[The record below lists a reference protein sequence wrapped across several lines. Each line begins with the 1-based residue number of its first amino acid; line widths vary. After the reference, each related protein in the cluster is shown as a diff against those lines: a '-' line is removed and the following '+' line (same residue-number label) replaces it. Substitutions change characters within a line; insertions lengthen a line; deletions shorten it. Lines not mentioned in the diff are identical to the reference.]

1 MPGFYASV
9 AALMAS
15 VALLYAGSTLM
26 GTLLPVRAG
35 QEGFD
40 AIFVGAMGTGYFIGF
55 ILGCRLTPW
64 LVARVGHIRAFG
76 AMAAMSACVTLGFV
90 LVIDPISWIA
100 LRFAYGV
107 MGAGLIMVVESWLN
121 ERAGAGQRGNVLAV
135 YTLVYIGAQVMSQ
148 QLFLVIPAREAT
160 LFLIASM
167 AVCLSL
173 VPLAITT
180 AQAPAPLRT
189 AKLHLRRLYDT
200 SPVATMGCLAV
211 GLANGAFWSL
221 APLFAQGIGLS
232 TQTVGLLITAVI
244 LGNAV
249 LQWPVGWLSDR
260 MDRRYPILFCFLGAG
275 CLGIALSFA
284 QGVWVILAVAAVYGA
299 FAQSV
304 YALLVAHA
312 GDLAHPDD
320 FVSTSGGLL
329 LLYGIGAF
337 VGAMPAAALMDY
349 FGHTALFWWTAAMH
363 GGVTLF
369 ILWRLRSRPARVE
382 PAAEGFQNVP
392 RTTPVVAE
400 LDPRAEGGTAAAA
413 AAEADMPAEMEA
425 HGDQRPLP

>member
-15 VALLYAGSTLM
+15 IAFLYAGNTLM

-40 AIFVGAMGTGYFIGF
+40 AIFVGAMGTGYFVGF

-76 AMAAMSACVTLGFV
+76 ALAALTTCVTLGFV
-90 LVIDPISWIA
+90 LAIDPFSWIV
-100 LRFAYGV
+100 LRFFYGV
-107 MGAGLIMVVESWLN
+107 MGAGMLMVVESWLN
-121 ERAGAGQRGNVLAV
+121 ERAGPGQRGNVLAV
-135 YTLVYIGAQVMSQ
+135 YTLVYLGAQVMSQ
-148 QLFLVIPAREAT
+148 QLFLFIPAREAT
-160 LFLIASM
+160 LFLIAAM

-180 AQAPAPLRT
+180 AQAPAPLTT
-189 AKLHLRRLYDT
+189 AKLRLGQLYKT

-232 TQTVGLLITAVI
+232 TQTVGMLITAVV
-244 LGNAV
+244 LGNAAV
-249 LQWPVGWLSDR
+249 QWPVGWLSDKI
-260 MDRRYPILFCFLGAG
+260 DRRYPILACFLGAAL
-275 CLGIALSFA
+275 LGVALSFA
-284 QGVWVILAVAAVYGA
+284 QGMWMILAFAAVYGA

-312 GDLAHPDD
+312 GDMSHPDD

-329 LLYGIGAF
+329 LLYGVGAF
-337 VGAMPAAALMDY
+337 VGAMPAAALMDH
-349 FGHTALFWWTAAMH
+349 FGHGALFWWTAGIHATI
-363 GGVTLF
+363 TLF
-369 ILWRLRSRPARVE
+369 ILWRLRNRPERVE
-382 PAAEGFQNVP
+382 PAVEGFQAVP
-392 RTTPVVAE
+392 RTTPAVAE
-400 LDPRAEGGTAAAA
+400 LDPRADAGHAASAAAQ
-413 AAEADMPAEMEA
+413 ADMPAQMSPP
-425 HGDQRPLP
+425 DDRRPSV